1 VWVTDRPMSIE
12 TTAGDKNTGTT
23 VESSRERHC
32 ERCGCSQ
39 PARPLPRSNRAACA
53 ECGLI
58 LDDGD
63 KPDSETLRLVDGC
76 EYKSL
81 GGGAE

>member
-1 VWVTDRPMSIE
+1 MSIE
-12 TTAGDKNTGTT
+12 PTTGDKDSGTT

-32 ERCGCSQ
+32 ERCGGTH
-39 PARPLPRSNRAACA
+39 PARALPRSDRAACA

-58 LDDGD
+58 LDGGA
-63 KPDSETLRLVDGC
+63 KPESEALRLVDGC

-81 GGGAE
+81 GGAQ

>member
-1 VWVTDRPMSIE
+1 MLTEP
-12 TTAGDKNTGTT
+12 TTGDKNTGTA

-32 ERCGCSQ
+32 ERCGDSQ

-58 LDDGD
+58 LDDGAR
-63 KPDSETLRLVDGC
+63 PESEMLRLVDGF

-81 GGGAE
+81 GGAQ